1 MRKEEAMIRMA
12 TEEREVR
19 EAGRKYVKQHGMK
32 RNFDKF
38 DNKAWFTVT
47 PEWRK
52 LLLYENR
59 LGLKACF
66 DNMTSMVWISW

>member
-1 MRKEEAMIRMA
+1 MRKEEALIRMA

-32 RNFDKF
+32 RKFDKF

-59 LGLKACF
+59 LGPKACF
-66 DNMTSMVWISW
+66 DKYDFYGVD